1 MMSAIV
7 IGPIII
13 AIVFGFIVGSRIH
26 LDLDNSFKF
35 TLSGII
41 ALIVGAVIMSYGLGQ
56 FPFYNDL
63 PVAAPF
69 LAAIIGIFIGST
81 VRGGRAKGDH

>member
-1 MMSAIV
+1 MSAIV

-81 VRGGRAKGDH
+81 LLGGRAKGDH